1 VKFNRLRLSGFKSF
15 VDPTDLIIEP
25 GLTGVVGP
33 NGCGKSNLLE
43 AMRWVMGENSFKNM
57 RGSGME
63 DVIFAGTTGRPA
75 RNHAEVVLYID
86 NSDRS
91 APAAYN
97 EFDTIEVSRKIERDQ
112 GSTYRINGRE
122 VRARDVQLLF
132 ADASTGAHSPALVR
146 QGQIAQLISS
156 KPINRRRILEEAA
169 GITGLYT
176 RRHEAELRLKA
187 AETNLT
193 RLDDVVAQVESQLAS
208 LKRQARQAVRYRNL
222 SGQIRETEAILLHL
236 RWEQAVATLKQSEEK
251 LAETDQRVTELTREA
266 AAATTIEAE
275 AADRLPPLREK
286 EAEAAARL
294 HRLTVER
301 ENLDAEEARAKE
313 QATRLTARLDQIG
326 QDLARERHLIEDTQG
341 AMARLDT
348 ESQELRAAEEG
359 QAQAQEKAQTRVE
372 ETRIELE
379 TTESELDRINQEIA
393 ALNAERTSLVR
404 SVEQGRQR
412 IEKLERQLADIA
424 RERETLSDAE
434 EKKAQIALQSAE
446 LDEAA
451 AQVVEAERLALEAED
466 ARRKAQDAEKAARE
480 PMQAAERKAG
490 DLAAEAKTLADLLA
504 VGESDLWPPVIDAI
518 TVEHGYETALGAALG
533 DDLAVPEDQ
542 AAPIHWGTLPPFD
555 AAPALPEGA
564 TPLSY
569 FVKAPASLARRLSQI
584 GIVVSIEEGKRLHSL
599 LKPGQRLVT
608 QTGALW
614 RWDGYTAAADAPTAS
629 ARRLEQRNRLADL
642 EKELAAA
649 RAIAG
654 EARGTFDA
662 AHVAAE
668 EAMQQEQ
675 ARRAALREAQG
686 AQNRIRDALAAAER
700 AASAQLSR
708 LAALAESEE
717 RLSGDKVEAARALE
731 EAEVA
736 LQNLKPDEEPRAKAA
751 ELRDRVAAL
760 RLELSEAR
768 AEHEGLRR
776 EAEQRTRRL
785 SSIAQERDA
794 WQLRA
799 TNAERQIG
807 TLEERKAE
815 AETELKA
822 LEGVPAEIEEKRRA
836 LLTLI
841 SDAETARG
849 QAADDLAAAE
859 RTLAEAVKH
868 AKDVQHQLGETREE
882 RARIDG
888 LVTGGRERRA
898 EAEER
903 IREVLEC
910 EPEAALAQANL
921 EEGAELP
928 SLEHID
934 TKLER
939 LKRERESLG
948 GVNLRAEEES
958 RELTE
963 QLETMTNE
971 REDLVS
977 AIAKLRQGIGSL
989 NREGRERM
997 LEAFEKVNAN
1007 FSRLFTH
1014 LFGGGEAHLKLTE
1027 SDDPLEAGL
1036 EIMARPP
1043 GKRLQVMSLLSG
1055 GEQALTAMSLIF
1067 AVFLTNPSPICVLD
1081 EVDAPLDDANVER
1094 FCDLMDEM
1102 TRTTETR
1109 FLIITHHA
1117 LTMAR
1122 MNRLYGVTMQE
1133 RGVSTLVSV
1142 DLDRAE
1148 AMREAS

>member
-1 VKFNRLRLSGFKSF
+1 MQFNRLRLSGFKSF

-63 DVIFAGTTGRPA
+63 DVIFAGTAGRPA

-86 NSDRS
+86 NGDRS

-97 EFDTIEVSRKIERDQ
+97 ECDTIEVSRRIEREQ

-236 RWEQAVATLKQSEEK
+236 RWTHAVESLRQSEER
-251 LAETDQRVTELTREA
+251 LAATDVRVTELTREA
-266 AAATTIEAE
+266 AAATTLEAE

-313 QATRLTARLDQIG
+313 QASRLTARLAQIG
-326 QDLARERHLIEDTQG
+326 QDLGRERHLIEDTRG
-341 AMARLDT
+341 AIARLD
-348 ESQELRAAEEG
+348 EEAEELKSAEEG
-359 QAQAQEKAQTRVE
+359 QAEAQSRAQSRVE
-372 ETRIELE
+372 ETRTSLDSAEQ
-379 TTESELDRINQEIA
+379 ELDRLNQEIA
-393 ALNAERTSLVR
+393 ALSAERTSLVR
-404 SVEQGRQR
+404 TIEAGRQR
-412 IEKLERQLADIA
+412 IEKLERQLAEIA
-424 RERETLSDAE
+424 RERDTLSDAE

-451 AQVVEAERLALEAED
+451 SRVGEAERAAL
-466 ARRKAQDAEKAARE
+466 DAEESRRGAQEREKTARE
-480 PMQAAERKAG
+480 PMQAAERAAG
-490 DLAAEAKTLADLLA
+490 DLAAEAKTLADLLS

-518 TVEHGYETALGAALG
+518 AVEHGYETALGAALG
-533 DDLAVPEDQ
+533 DDLGVPEDA

-555 AAPALPEGA
+555 TPPALPEGA

-569 FVKAPASLARRLSQI
+569 FAKAPASLSRRLSQI
-584 GIVVSIEEGKRLHSL
+584 GIVVSSEEGNRLQAL
-599 LKPGQRLVT
+599 LAPGQRLVT
-608 QTGALW
+608 KEGALW

-642 EKELAAA
+642 EGELAVARSGAAEA
-649 RAIAG
+649 RA
-654 EARGTFDA
+654 TFDA

-668 EAMQQEQ
+668 QAMLEEQ

-686 AQNRIRDALAAAER
+686 EHNRIRDALQTAER

-708 LAALAESEE
+708 LAALAEAEE
-717 RLSGDKVEAARALE
+717 RLSGDRAEAARALE

-736 LQNLKPDEEPRAKAA
+736 LQNLKPDEEPRARAA

-760 RLELSEAR
+760 RLDLSEAR

-785 SSIAQERDA
+785 SAIGQEREA

-807 TLEERKAE
+807 TLEERKGEAE
-815 AETELKA
+815 AELQT
-822 LEGVPAEIEEKRRA
+822 LEGVPAAIEEKRRA
-836 LLTLI
+836 LLTYI
-841 SDAETARG
+841 SEAETARS
-849 QAADDLAAAE
+849 QAADELSQAE
-859 RTLAEAVKH
+859 KILGEAVKH
-868 AKDVQHQLGETREE
+868 AKEVQHQLGETREE

-888 LVTGGRERRA
+888 LVDGARERRA
-898 EAEER
+898 ESEER

-910 EPEAALAQANL
+910 EPEAALKQANL
-921 EEGAELP
+921 EEGAALP
-928 SLEHID
+928 DVEQID
-934 TKLER
+934 AKLER

-963 QLETMTNE
+963 QLETMTSE

-1094 FCDLMDEM
+1094 FCDLMEEM
-1102 TRTTETR
+1102 TRTTDTR

-1122 MNRLYGVTMQE
+1122 MNRLFGVTMQE

-1142 DLDRAE
+1142 DLDVAE
-1148 AMREAS
+1148 TLREAS

>member
-1 VKFNRLRLSGFKSF
+1 
-15 VDPTDLIIEP
+15 
-25 GLTGVVGP
+25 
-33 NGCGKSNLLE
+33 
-43 AMRWVMGENSFKNM
+43 
-57 RGSGME
+57 
-63 DVIFAGTTGRPA
+63 
-75 RNHAEVVLYID
+75 
-86 NSDRS
+86 S

-97 EFDTIEVSRKIERDQ
+97 EFDVIEVSRKIEREQ

-236 RWEQAVATLKQSEEK
+236 RWTHAVTSLKQSEEK
-251 LAETDQRVTELTREA
+251 LAETDRRVTELTREA

-313 QATRLTARLDQIG
+313 QAARLTARLDQIG
-326 QDLARERHLIEDTQG
+326 QDLGRERHLIEDTQG
-341 AMARLDT
+341 AMSRLDA
-348 ESQELRAAEEG
+348 EAQELRAAEEG
-359 QAQAQEKAQTRVE
+359 QSQAQEKAQARVE
-372 ETRIELE
+372 ETRVTLE
-379 TTESELDRINQEIA
+379 TAEGELDRINQEIA
-393 ALNAERTSLVR
+393 ALHAERTSLVR
-404 SVEQGRQR
+404 HVEQGRQR
-412 IEKLERQLADIA
+412 IEKLERQLGEIE

-434 EKKAQIALQSAE
+434 EKKAQIALQSTE
-446 LDEAA
+446 LDTAA
-451 AQVVEAERLALEAED
+451 AQVSEAERHALDAEE
-466 ARRKAQDAEKAARE
+466 ARRNAQDAEKAARE
-480 PMQAAERKAG
+480 PMQTAERAAG

-504 VGESDLWPPVIDAI
+504 ISESDLWPPVIDAI

-533 DDLAVPEDQ
+533 DDLSVPEDQ
-542 AAPIHWGTLPPFD
+542 AAPIHWGTLAPFET
-555 AAPALPEGA
+555 APALPEGA

-584 GIVVSIEEGKRLHSL
+584 GIVVSDEDGERLQASL
-599 LKPGQRLVT
+599 APGQRLVT
-608 QTGALW
+608 QGGALW

-629 ARRLEQRNRLADL
+629 ARRLEQRNRLADI
-642 EKELAAA
+642 EKELADA
-649 RAIAG
+649 RAKAA
-654 EARGTFDA
+654 EARAAFDA

-668 EAMQQEQ
+668 DAMQQEQ
-675 ARRAALREAQG
+675 SRRAALREAQG
-686 AQNRIRDALAAAER
+686 NHNRIREALAAAER

-708 LAALAESEE
+708 LAALTESHE
-717 RLSGDKVEAARALE
+717 RLSGDKVEAARTLE

-785 SSIAQERDA
+785 SAIAQERDA

-799 TNAERQIG
+799 TNAERQIA
-807 TLEERKAE
+807 TLEERKTEAE
-815 AETELKA
+815 AELKT

-836 LLTLI
+836 LLTFI
-841 SDAETARG
+841 AEAETGRG
-849 QAADDLAAAE
+849 EAADALAEAE
-859 RTLAEAVKH
+859 KHLAEAVKH
-868 AKDVQHQLGETREE
+868 AKDVQQLLGETREE
-882 RARIDG
+882 RARVDG
-888 LVTGGRERRA
+888 LVEGARERRA

-910 EPEAALAQANL
+910 EPEAAIAQANL

-928 SLEHID
+928 DLDQID
-934 TKLER
+934 AKLER

-948 GVNLRAEEES
+948 GVNLRAEEEA

-963 QLETMTNE
+963 QLETMTSE

-1081 EVDAPLDDANVER
+1081 EVDAPLDDANV
-1094 FCDLMDEM
+1094 
-1102 TRTTETR
+1102 
-1109 FLIITHHA
+1109 
-1117 LTMAR
+1117 
-1122 MNRLYGVTMQE
+1122 
-1133 RGVSTLVSV
+1133 
-1142 DLDRAE
+1142 
-1148 AMREAS
+1148 

>member
-1 VKFNRLRLSGFKSF
+1 MKFNRLRLSGFKSF

-63 DVIFAGTTGRPA
+63 DVIFAGTSGRPA

-86 NSDRS
+86 NGDRS

-97 EFDTIEVSRKIERDQ
+97 DCDVIEVSRKIEREQ

-236 RWEQAVATLKQSEEK
+236 RWSQAVTSLAQSEEK
-251 LAETDQRVTELTREA
+251 LAETDVRVAELTREA
-266 AAATTIEAE
+266 AAASTMEAE

-301 ENLDAEEARAKE
+301 DNLDAEEARAKE
-313 QATRLTARLDQIG
+313 QASRLTARLQQIG
-326 QDLARERHLIEDTQG
+326 QDLGRERELIEDTQG
-341 AMARLDT
+341 AISRLET
-348 ESQELRAAEEG
+348 EAQELRAAEEG
-359 QAQAQEKAQTRVE
+359 QGEAQAGAQARVA
-372 ETRIELE
+372 ETQTALE
-379 TTESELDRINQEIA
+379 STESELDAINQEIA
-393 ALNAERTSLVR
+393 ALNAERTSLTR
-404 SVEQGRQR
+404 TIEAGRQR
-412 IEKLERQLADIA
+412 IEKLERQLGEIA

-434 EKKAQIALQSAE
+434 EKKAQIALQSVE
-446 LDEAA
+446 LEEAA
-451 AQVVEAERLALEAED
+451 GRVSEAERLALEAEE
-466 ARRKAQDAEKAARE
+466 ARRRAQEAEKAARE
-480 PMQAAERKAG
+480 PMQVAERAAG

-504 VGESDLWPPVIDAI
+504 VGESDLWPPVIDAVS
-518 TVEHGYETALGAALG
+518 VEHGYETALGAALG
-533 DDLAVPEDQ
+533 DDLAVPDDA
-542 AAPIHWGTLPPFD
+542 AAPIHWSALPPFD
-555 AAPALPEGA
+555 ATPALPEGA

-569 FVKAPASLARRLSQI
+569 FVKGPSALARRLSQI
-584 GIVVSIEEGKRLHSL
+584 GIVVSVEEGQRLQPL
-599 LKPGQRLVT
+599 LTPGQRLVT
-608 QTGALW
+608 QEGSLW

-642 EKELAAA
+642 EKELADA
-649 RAIAG
+649 RATAA
-654 EARGTFDA
+654 EARTTFDA
-662 AHVAAE
+662 AHVASE
-668 EAMQQEQ
+668 EATQQEQ
-675 ARRAALREAQG
+675 ARRSALREAQG
-686 AQNRIRDALAAAER
+686 EHSRIRDALASAER

-708 LAALAESEE
+708 LDALAESDE
-717 RLSGDKVEAARALE
+717 RLSGDKVEAARSLE

-736 LQNLKPDEEPRAKAA
+736 LQNLKPDEEPRVKAG

-776 EAEQRTRRL
+776 EADARARRL
-785 SSIAQERDA
+785 TAIGEESNA

-807 TLEERKAE
+807 TLEERKSEAE
-815 AETELKA
+815 AELKT

-836 LLTLI
+836 LLTYI
-841 SDAETARG
+841 SEAETGRSH
-849 QAADDLAAAE
+849 AADELATAE
-859 RTLAEAVKH
+859 KHLAEAVKH

-888 LVTGGRERRA
+888 LVDGARERRT

-910 EPEAALAQANL
+910 EPADALAQANL
-921 EEGAELP
+921 EEGTELP
-928 SLEHID
+928 DLEQID
-934 TKLER
+934 AKLER

-948 GVNLRAEEES
+948 GVNLRAEEEA

-963 QLETMTNE
+963 QLETMTAE

-977 AIAKLRQGIGSL
+977 AIAKLRQGIGNL

-1014 LFGGGEAHLKLTE
+1014 LFGGGEAYLKLTE

-1102 TRTTETR
+1102 TRTTDTR

-1142 DLDRAE
+1142 DLDVAE
-1148 AMREAS
+1148 TLREAS

>member
-1 VKFNRLRLSGFKSF
+1 MKFNRLRLSGFKSF

-63 DVIFAGTTGRPA
+63 DVIFAGTAGRPA
-75 RNHAEVVLYID
+75 RNHAEVVLHID
-86 NSDRS
+86 NGDRS
-91 APAAYN
+91 VPSAYN
-97 EFDTIEVSRKIERDQ
+97 DSETIEVSRKIERDQ

-222 SGQIRETEAILLHL
+222 SGQVRETEAILLHL
-236 RWEQAVATLKQSEEK
+236 RWRQAVETLAHSEEK
-251 LAETDQRVTELTREA
+251 LAETDVRVTELTREA
-266 AAATTIEAE
+266 AAAVAMETEV
-275 AADRLPPLREK
+275 ADRLPPLRER
-286 EAEAAARL
+286 EAQAAARL
-294 HRLTVER
+294 HRLTIER
-301 ENLDAEEARAKE
+301 DNLEAEEARAKD
-313 QATRLTARLDQIG
+313 QAQRLTARLDQIG
-326 QDLARERHLIEDTQG
+326 QDIGRERHLIEDTQG
-341 AMARLDT
+341 AIGRLDAET
-348 ESQELRAAEEG
+348 RELRDAEDG
-359 QAQAQEKAQTRVE
+359 QAEAQAAAQTRAS
-372 ETRIELE
+372 ETQ
-379 TTESELDRINQEIA
+379 TTLDARERELDQLNQDIA
-393 ALNAERTSLVR
+393 RLAAERTSLIR
-404 SVEQGRQR
+404 TIEADRQR
-412 IEKLERQLADIA
+412 IEKLERQLAAIGQ
-424 RERETLSDAE
+424 ERETLSDAE
-434 EKKAQIALQSAE
+434 QKKAQIALQSAE
-446 LDEAA
+446 LEEAA
-451 AQVVEAERLALEAED
+451 GQVAQAERLALEAEE
-466 ARRKAQDAEKAARE
+466 ARRGAQESEKAARE
-480 PMQAAERKAG
+480 PMQLAERAAG
-490 DLAAEAKTLADLLA
+490 DLTAEAKTLADMLA
-504 VGESDLWPPVIDAI
+504 VGESDLWPPVIDAV
-518 TVEHGYETALGAALG
+518 TAEHGYETALGAALG
-533 DDLAVPEDQ
+533 DDLAVPEDT
-542 AAPIHWGTLPPFD
+542 AAPIHWGALPPYEG
-555 AAPALPEGA
+555 PHALPDGA

-569 FVKAPASLARRLSQI
+569 FVKGPAALDRRLSQT
-584 GIVVSIEEGKRLHSL
+584 GIVVSAADGQRLQTL
-599 LKPGQRLVT
+599 LAPGQRLVT
-608 QTGALW
+608 RDGALW

-629 ARRLEQRNRLADL
+629 ARRLEQRNRLAGL
-642 EKELAAA
+642 EAELGAA
-649 RAIAG
+649 RAKAAD
-654 EARGTFDA
+654 ARAAFDA

-668 EAMQQEQ
+668 EAVQAEQ
-675 ARRAALREAQG
+675 SRRAALREAQG
-686 AQNRIRDALAAAER
+686 THNRIRDGLQAAER

-708 LAALAESEE
+708 LAALTESDE
-717 RLSGDKVEAARALE
+717 RLTGDKVEAERSLD
-731 EAEVA
+731 EAEAA
-736 LQNLKPDEEPRAKAA
+736 LQTLKPDEEPRARAA

-776 EAEQRTRRL
+776 EAEARARRL
-785 SSIAQERDA
+785 TAIGEESKA

-799 TNAERQIG
+799 ANAGHQIE
-807 TLEERKAE
+807 TLEARKHEAE
-815 AETELKA
+815 AELAA
-822 LEGVPAEIEEKRRA
+822 LEGVPAEIEEKRQA
-836 LLTLI
+836 LLTYVA
-841 SDAETARG
+841 DAETARG
-849 QAADDLAAAE
+849 RAADELAQAETLLAA
-859 RTLAEAVKH
+859 AVKH
-868 AKDVQHQLGETREE
+868 AREVQHQLGETREE

-888 LVTGGRERRA
+888 LVDGGRERRR
-898 EAEER
+898 EAEDR
-903 IREVLEC
+903 VREVLEC
-910 EPEAALAQANL
+910 EPEEALAQANL
-921 EEGAELP
+921 DDGAEMP
-928 SLEHID
+928 NLEQID
-934 TKLER
+934 AKLER

-948 GVNLRAEEES
+948 GVNLRAEEEA
-958 RELTE
+958 RELAG
-963 QLETMTNE
+963 QLETMTSE

-1007 FSRLFTH
+1007 FERLFTH

-1102 TRTTETR
+1102 ARTTDTR

-1122 MNRLYGVTMQE
+1122 MNRLFGVTMQE

-1142 DLDRAE
+1142 DLDLAE
-1148 AMREAS
+1148 TLREAS

>member
-1 VKFNRLRLSGFKSF
+1 MKFNRLRLSGFKSF

-341 AMARLDT
+341 AMARLDG
-348 ESQELRAAEEG
+348 EAEELHAAEEG
-359 QAQAQEKAQTRVE
+359 QGEAQEKAQTRVE
-372 ETRIELE
+372 ETRVTLE
-379 TTESELDRINQEIA
+379 ATEGELDRINQEIA

-451 AQVVEAERLALEAED
+451 AHVADAERLALEAEE
-466 ARRKAQDAEKAARE
+466 ARRKAQEAEKASRE
-480 PMQAAERKAG
+480 PMQAAERAAG

-542 AAPIHWGTLPPFD
+542 AAPIHWGTLAPFET
-555 AAPALPEGA
+555 APSLPEGA

-569 FVKAPASLARRLSQI
+569 FLKAPASLARRLSQI
-584 GIVVSIEEGKRLHSL
+584 GIVVSVEEGRRLQTQL
-599 LKPGQRLVT
+599 TPGQRLVT

-642 EKELAAA
+642 EKELASA
-649 RAIAG
+649 RAVAA
-654 EARGTFDA
+654 EARGAFDT

-708 LAALAESEE
+708 LAALAESDE

-736 LQNLKPDEEPRAKAA
+736 LQNLKPDEEPRAKAG

-776 EAEQRTRRL
+776 EAEQRSRRL
-785 SSIAQERDA
+785 SAIAQERDA

-841 SDAETARG
+841 SEAETASG

-859 RTLAEAVKH
+859 KTLAEAVKH

-898 EAEER
+898 EAEDR
-903 IREVLEC
+903 VREVLEC

-928 SLEHID
+928 GLEQID
-934 TKLER
+934 SKLER

-963 QLETMTNE
+963 QLETMTSE

-1142 DLDRAE
+1142 DLDLAE
-1148 AMREAS
+1148 TLREAS

>member
-1 VKFNRLRLSGFKSF
+1 MKFNRLRLSGFKSF

-25 GLTGVVGP
+25 GLTGIVGP

-63 DVIFAGTTGRPA
+63 DVIFAGTSGRPA

-86 NSDRS
+86 NGDRS
-91 APAAYN
+91 APTAYN
-97 EFDTIEVSRKIERDQ
+97 EFDVIEVSRKIERDQ

-176 RRHEAELRLKA
+176 RRHEAELRLRA

-236 RWEQAVATLKQSEEK
+236 RWEHATASLKQSEEK
-251 LAETDQRVTELTREA
+251 LVETDQRVAELTREA

-301 ENLDAEEARAKE
+301 ENLDAEETRAKE
-313 QATRLTARLDQIG
+313 QAARLTARLEQIG
-326 QDLARERHLIEDTQG
+326 HDLTRERASIEDTRG
-341 AMARLDT
+341 AMARLET
-348 ESQELRAAEEG
+348 EAQELTSAQEG
-359 QAQAQEKAQTRVE
+359 QIEAQESAARRVE
-372 ETRIELE
+372 ETRQTLE
-379 TTESELDRINQEIA
+379 TTENELDQLNQEIA
-393 ALNAERTSLVR
+393 ALAAERTSLVR
-404 SVEQGRQR
+404 NIEAGRQR
-412 IEKLERQLADIA
+412 IERLERQLADIA

-451 AQVVEAERLALEAED
+451 ARVVEAERLALEAEE
-466 ARRKAQDAEKAARE
+466 ARRSAQEAEKAARE
-480 PMQAAERKAG
+480 PMQMAERTAG

-504 VGESDLWPPVIDAI
+504 VDESDLWPPVIDAI
-518 TVEHGYETALGAALG
+518 KAEHGYETALGAALG

-542 AAPIHWGTLPPFD
+542 AAPIHWDTLPAFD
-555 AAPALPEGA
+555 PAPALPEGV
-564 TPLSY
+564 TPLSF
-569 FVKAPASLARRLSQI
+569 FVKGPASLARRLSQI
-584 GIVVSIEEGKRLHSL
+584 GIVVSVEEGTRLQAQ

-608 QTGALW
+608 QEGSLW

-642 EKELAAA
+642 EEELAAA
-649 RAIAG
+649 RARAA
-654 EARGTFDA
+654 EARAAFDA
-662 AHVAAE
+662 AHVASEQAAQE
-668 EAMQQEQ
+668 EQ

-708 LAALAESEE
+708 LAALAEAND
-717 RLSGDKVEAARALE
+717 RLAGDKVEAARTLE
-731 EAEVA
+731 EAEIA
-736 LQNLKPDEEPRAKAA
+736 LQNLKPDAEPRAKAD
-751 ELRDRVAAL
+751 ELRDRVATL
-760 RLELSEAR
+760 RVALSEAR

-776 EAEQRTRRL
+776 DAEQRVRRL
-785 SSIAQERDA
+785 SAITQERDA

-799 TNAERQIG
+799 TNAERQIA
-807 TLEERKAE
+807 TLEERKTE
-815 AETELKA
+815 AETELKT
-822 LEGVPAEIEEKRRA
+822 LEGIPAEIEEKRRA
-836 LLTLI
+836 LLTYI
-841 SDAETARG
+841 ADAETARS
-849 QAADDLAAAE
+849 QMADELATAE
-859 RTLAEAVKH
+859 KHLSEAVKH

-888 LVTGGRERRA
+888 LVTGARERVA
-898 EAEER
+898 ESEER

-910 EPEAALAQANL
+910 EPEAAIKQANL
-921 EEGAELP
+921 EEGATLP
-928 SLEHID
+928 DLDQID
-934 TKLER
+934 AKLER

-963 QLETMTNE
+963 QLETMTAE

-1102 TRTTETR
+1102 TRTTDTR

-1122 MNRLYGVTMQE
+1122 MNRLFGVTMQE

-1142 DLDRAE
+1142 NLDTAE
-1148 AMREAS
+1148 TLREAS

>member
-1 VKFNRLRLSGFKSF
+1 MKFNRLRLSGFKSF
-15 VDPTDLIIEP
+15 VDPTDVVIEP
-25 GLTGVVGP
+25 GLTGIVGP

-63 DVIFAGTTGRPA
+63 DVIFSGTSGRPA
-75 RNHAEVVLYID
+75 RNHAEVVLHID
-86 NSDRS
+86 NGDRS
-91 APAAYN
+91 APPAYN
-97 EFDTIEVSRKIERDQ
+97 DSETIEVSRRIERDQ

-156 KPINRRRILEEAA
+156 KPINRRRIIEEAA

-193 RLDDVVAQVESQLAS
+193 RLDDVVAQLESQLAS

-222 SGQIRETEAILLHL
+222 SGQVRETEAILLHL
-236 RWEQAVATLKQSEEK
+236 KWTHAVELLAHEEERLAAT
-251 LAETDQRVTELTREA
+251 DIRVTELTREA
-266 AAATTIEAE
+266 AAASTMEAQ
-275 AADRLPPLREK
+275 AADALPPLRDT
-286 EAEAAARL
+286 EAAAAARL

-301 ENLDAEEARAKE
+301 DNLDAEEARARE
-313 QATRLTARLDQIG
+313 QAERLTARLQQIA
-326 QDLARERHLIEDTQG
+326 QDLARERDLIEDTQ
-341 AMARLDT
+341 AAIARLD
-348 ESQELRAAEEG
+348 EEAGVLRAAEEG
-359 QAQAQEKAQTRVE
+359 QTQAQGEAEARVE
-372 ETRIELE
+372 ETRSRLDERE
-379 TTESELDRINQEIA
+379 HELDQLNQEIA
-393 ALNAERTSLVR
+393 RLSAERNSLVR
-404 SVEQGRQR
+404 TIDAGRQR
-412 IEKLERQLADIA
+412 IEKLERQLAEIV
-424 RERETLSDAE
+424 RERETLADAE

-446 LDEAA
+446 LDAA
-451 AQVVEAERLALEAED
+451 AARMTDAERVTLEAEE
-466 ARRKAQDAEKAARE
+466 ARRAAQENEKAARE
-480 PMQAAERKAG
+480 PLQVAERVAG
-490 DLAAEAKTLADLLA
+490 DLAAEAKTLTDLLS
-504 VGESDLWPPVIDAI
+504 VGESDLWPPMIDAVS
-518 TVEHGYETALGAALG
+518 VEHGYETALGAALG
-533 DDLAVPEDQ
+533 DDLAVPGDK
-542 AAPIHWGTLPPFD
+542 AAPIHWDALPPFETT
-555 AAPALPEGA
+555 PALPDGA

-569 FVKAPASLARRLSQI
+569 FVQGPAALARRLSQI
-584 GIVVSIEEGKRLHSL
+584 GIVVSADDGKRLQAL

-608 QTGALW
+608 REGALW

-642 EKELAAA
+642 EAELGAA
-649 RAIAG
+649 R
-654 EARGTFDA
+654 ENARTARSAFDA

-668 EAMQQEQ
+668 EATAREQQQ
-675 ARRAALREAQG
+675 RQALRETQAEH
-686 AQNRIRDALAAAER
+686 NRIRETLAAAER

-708 LAALAESEE
+708 LAALTESEE
-717 RLSGDKVEAARALE
+717 RLTGDRVEAARALE

-736 LQNLKPDEEPRAKAA
+736 LQNLKPDEELRARAS
-751 ELRDRVAAL
+751 ELRDLVASL

-768 AEHEGLRR
+768 AQHEGLRR
-776 EAEQRTRRL
+776 EAEARTRRL
-785 SSIAQERDA
+785 DVITEESAA
-794 WQLRA
+794 WQARA
-799 TNAERQIG
+799 ANAGKQIE
-807 TLEERKAE
+807 TLETRRVEAE
-815 AETELKA
+815 AELKA
-822 LEGVPAEIEEKRRA
+822 LESLPAQIEEKRRA
-836 LLTLI
+836 LMSHI
-841 SDAETARG
+841 GEAETARG
-849 QAADDLAAAE
+849 EAADALASAE
-859 RTLAEAVKH
+859 KLLSETTKH
-868 AKDVQHQLGETREE
+868 AKDVQSHLAETREE

-888 LVTGGRERRA
+888 LVDGARERRR

-903 IREVLEC
+903 VREVLEC
-910 EPEAALAQANL
+910 EPVEALAQANL
-921 EEGAELP
+921 AEGAELP
-928 SLEHID
+928 DLEQID
-934 TKLER
+934 AKLER

-948 GVNLRAEEES
+948 GVNLRAEEEA

-963 QLETMTNE
+963 QLETMTGE

-1036 EIMARPP
+1036 EIFARPP

-1102 TRTTETR
+1102 TRTTDTR

-1122 MNRLYGVTMQE
+1122 MNRLFGVTMQE

-1142 DLDRAE
+1142 DLDVAE
-1148 AMREAS
+1148 RIREAS

>member
-1 VKFNRLRLSGFKSF
+1 MQFNRLRLSAFKSF

-97 EFDTIEVSRKIERDQ
+97 EFDVIEVSRKIEREQ
-112 GSTYRINGRE
+112 GSTYRINGLE

-286 EAEAAARL
+286 EADAAARL

-301 ENLDAEEARAKE
+301 ENLDADEARAKD
-313 QATRLTARLDQIG
+313 QATRLTARLGQIG
-326 QDLARERHLIEDTQG
+326 QDLARERHLIEDTQR
-341 AMARLDT
+341 AIARLDT
-348 ESQELRAAEEG
+348 ESGELRAAEEHQVRAQE
-359 QAQAQEKAQTRVE
+359 QAQSRVE
-372 ETRIELE
+372 ETRVTLE
-379 TTESELDRINQEIA
+379 ATESEFDSINQEIA
-393 ALNAERTSLVR
+393 ALTAERTSLVR

-412 IEKLERQLADIA
+412 IEKLARQLAEIA

-434 EKKAQIALQSAE
+434 EKKAQIAQQSAE
-446 LDEAA
+446 LGEAA
-451 AQVVEAERLALEAED
+451 AHVVKAEQLALEAEE
-466 ARRKAQDAEKAARE
+466 ARRKAQEAEKAARE

-504 VGESDLWPPVIDAI
+504 VGENDLWPPVIDSI

-542 AAPIHWGTLPPFD
+542 AAPIHWDTLAPFD
-555 AAPALPEGA
+555 SVPSLPEGA

-584 GIVVSIEEGKRLHSL
+584 GIVVSIEDGKRLHSL

-649 RAIAG
+649 RAVAG
-654 EARGTFDA
+654 EARAAFDA

-668 EAMQQEQ
+668 HAMQLEQ
-675 ARRAALREAQG
+675 TRRAALREAQG

-700 AASAQLSR
+700 AASTQLSR
-708 LAALAESEE
+708 LAALAESDE

-736 LQNLKPDEEPRAKAA
+736 LQNLKPDEELRAKAA

-776 EAEQRTRRL
+776 EAEQRVRRL
-785 SSIAQERDA
+785 SAIAQEHDA

-799 TNAERQIG
+799 TNAGRQIG

-822 LEGVPAEIEEKRRA
+822 LEGVPAEIEEKRRV

-841 SDAETARG
+841 SEAETARG

-859 RTLAEAVKH
+859 KTLAEAVKH

-903 IREVLEC
+903 IRDVLEC

-928 SLEHID
+928 GLEQID

-963 QLETMTNE
+963 QLETMTSE

-1142 DLDRAE
+1142 DLDVAE
-1148 AMREAS
+1148 TLREAS

>member
-1 VKFNRLRLSGFKSF
+1 MKFNRLRLSGFKSF
-15 VDPTDLIIEP
+15 VDSTDLIIEP

-63 DVIFAGTTGRPA
+63 DVIFAGTAGRPA

-86 NSDRS
+86 NGDRS

-97 EFDTIEVSRKIERDQ
+97 DCEVIEVSRKIEREQ

-236 RWEQAVATLKQSEEK
+236 RWTQAVTSLKQSEEK
-251 LAETDQRVTELTREA
+251 LAETDVRVTELTREA
-266 AAATTIEAE
+266 AAATTLEAE

-301 ENLDAEEARAKE
+301 ENLDAEEARARE
-313 QATRLTARLDQIG
+313 QAARLTARLEQIE
-326 QDLARERHLIEDTQG
+326 QDLGRERHLIEDTQG
-341 AMARLDT
+341 AMSRLDA
-348 ESQELRAAEEG
+348 ESQELKGAEEG
-359 QAQAQEKAQTRVE
+359 QAEAQAAAQARVE
-372 ETRIELE
+372 ENRVSLDA
-379 TTESELDRINQEIA
+379 TEQELDQLNQEIA
-393 ALNAERTSLVR
+393 ALSAERTSLVR
-404 SVEQGRQR
+404 TIEAGRQR
-412 IEKLERQLADIA
+412 IEKLERQLAEIA

-451 AQVVEAERLALEAED
+451 KRVSDAERAALEAEE
-466 ARRKAQDAEKAARE
+466 ARRGAQEREKAARE
-480 PMQAAERKAG
+480 PMQQAERAAG
-490 DLAAEAKTLADLLA
+490 DLAAEAKTLADMLS

-518 TVEHGYETALGAALG
+518 AVEHGYETALGAALG
-533 DDLAVPEDQ
+533 DDLGVPEDA
-542 AAPIHWGTLPPFD
+542 AAPIHWGALPPFD
-555 AAPALPEGA
+555 TPPALPEGA

-569 FVKAPASLARRLSQI
+569 FVKGPNSLARRLSQI
-584 GIVVSIEEGKRLHSL
+584 GIVVSIEDGERLHAL
-599 LKPGQRLVT
+599 LAPGQRLVT
-608 QTGALW
+608 KEGALW

-642 EKELAAA
+642 EGELA
-649 RAIAG
+649 
-654 EARGTFDA
+654 EARRKAMEARNAFDA

-668 EAMQQEQ
+668 QAMQEEQ

-686 AQNRIRDALAAAER
+686 ENNRIRDALASTER

-708 LAALAESEE
+708 LAALAESDE
-717 RLSGDKVEAARALE
+717 RLSGDKGEAVRALE

-736 LQNLKPDEEPRAKAA
+736 LQSLKPDEEPRARAA
-751 ELRDRVAAL
+751 ELRDKVAAL

-776 EAEQRTRRL
+776 EAEQRARRL
-785 SSIAQERDA
+785 AAIAQERDA

-799 TNAERQIG
+799 TNAEHQIG
-807 TLEERKAE
+807 TLETRKAE

-822 LEGVPAEIEEKRRA
+822 LEGVPAEIEQKRNA
-836 LLTLI
+836 LLTYI
-841 SDAETARG
+841 SEAETARS
-849 QAADDLAAAE
+849 QAADE
-859 RTLAEAVKH
+859 LAEAEKILTESAKH
-868 AKDVQHQLGETREE
+868 SKDVQHQLSAAREE

-888 LVTGGRERRA
+888 LVDGGRQRRA

-910 EPEAALAQANL
+910 EPEAAITQANL

-928 SLEHID
+928 EHDQID
-934 TKLER
+934 AKLER

-963 QLETMTNE
+963 QLETMTGE

-997 LEAFEKVNAN
+997 LEAFEKVNEN

-1094 FCDLMDEM
+1094 FCDLMEEM
-1102 TRTTETR
+1102 TRTTDTR

-1142 DLDRAE
+1142 DLDVAE
-1148 AMREAS
+1148 TLREAS